1 MNLAHSLRTSI
12 IAPVPPPLYPFHLP
26 ADHSIDLLAPAHLL
40 VEAGRAHSA
49 FARNSGPGI
58 DGQDTFRPD
67 ASWLVVESE
76 PVAAPRKQASAQA
89 VRPTLPG
96 RVRAPGAAAQCVIE
110 KRIRDHSCLAEYPL
124 HAPDFHPLT
133 EGLTV

>member
-1 MNLAHSLRTSI
+1 M
-12 IAPVPPPLYPFHLP
+12 YPFHLP

-58 DGQDTFRPD
+58 DVQDTSRPD

-76 PVAAPRKQASAQA
+76 PAAAPRTQASAQA
-89 VRPTLPG
+89 ARPALPG
-96 RVRAPGAAAQCVIE
+96 RVRAPEAAARCVIE
-110 KRIRDHSCLAEYPL
+110 KRIRDHSCPAECPL
-124 HAPDFHPLT
+124 HALDFHPLI
-133 EGLTV
+133 EELTAWGIMI